1 MHVSNLQTIQTVK
14 VLYQDREFSVITST
28 SISHSVMRNMLAY
41 VKNIGD
47 IAFIVDDELYFDEG
61 ALFNLTMK
69 YCDEYII
76 I

>member
-1 MHVSNLQTIQTVK
+1 MHVSNPTTIQTVK
-14 VLYQDREFSVITST
+14 VLYKDREFSVITLSNITPST
-28 SISHSVMRNMLAY
+28 MRDMLAY

-47 IAFIVDDELYFDEG
+47 IAFIVDDELYFDDG